1 MRGFANLLEKL
12 ILTPSRKAKIEALV
26 DYFCNTPDPD
36 RGYALAAITRDLTMK
51 NLKPSALR
59 ALVTERVDP
68 ELFAMSYDY
77 VGDMAE
83 TIALIWP
90 EEPGK
95 HGLENLP
102 GVANFISTVETCPK
116 CDLHH
121 LISNWFDNASAKE
134 RWAMIKLAT
143 GGLRVGVSARLAKT
157 ALALHGGQELEEIE
171 KIWHGLAMPYTTL
184 FAWLDGHGVK
194 PEIKA
199 NETFHPMMLS
209 NPLDCERDFQRLD
222 PASYD
227 AEWKWDGI
235 RVQLLIDNEESQNTS
250 RAPTRMFSRSGDD
263 ISSAFPDVI
272 ASLSGR
278 AVLDGELLIGRA
290 SDPEIGSQATIYRDP
305 QPFNHLQQRLNRKQA
320 AKKHLL
326 NLPAFVRVYDMLF
339 DDNVDIRDL
348 RLTTRRER
356 LVSFLK
362 RHDNPRL
369 DLSETLAFDSW
380 TVLAKLR
387 TEGAEGFGHE
397 GLMIKD
403 RDSAYV
409 AGRPKGPWFKWK
421 RDPRVID
428 TVMMYAQRGHGRRSS
443 YYSDFT
449 LGIWKGKEVV
459 PVGKAYSGITDKE
472 LHELDKWVRA
482 NTTNRFGP
490 VREVKKVLVVELAF
504 DSVHDSPRHKSGV
517 ALRFP
522 RINRIRWD
530 KPAEEADTLQTI
542 RSLISGQGN
551 T

>member
-1 MRGFANLLEKL
+1 MKRFANLLEKL

-26 DYFCNTPDPD
+26 DYFSNTPDPD
-36 RGYALAAITRDLTMK
+36 RGYALAAITRDLTLK
-51 NLKPSALR
+51 NLKPSAFR
-59 ALVTERVDP
+59 AFVIQRVDP

-90 EEPGK
+90 EKPGK
-95 HGLENLP
+95 HGAENLP
-102 GVANFISTVETCPK
+102 GVANFISTVEACPK
-116 CDLHH
+116 CDLDR

-157 ALALHGGQELEEIE
+157 ALARNGKQELEEIE
-171 KIWHGLAMPYTTL
+171 KIWHGLDMPYTSL

-199 NETFHPMMLS
+199 NEIFHPMMLS
-209 NPLDCERDFQRLD
+209 NPLDCERDFQRLN
-222 PASYD
+222 PALYD

-235 RVQLLIDNEESQNTS
+235 RVQLLIDNEESQNID

-263 ISSAFPDVI
+263 ISSAFPDVV
-272 ASLSGR
+272 ASLSGQ
-278 AVLDGELLIGRA
+278 AVLDGELLIGRP
-290 SDPEIGSQATIYRDP
+290 SDLENESPTTIYRDP
-305 QPFNHLQQRLNRKQA
+305 QPFNYLQQRLNRKQA
-320 AKKHLL
+320 AKKHLR

-348 RLTTRRER
+348 PLITRRAR

-362 RHDNPRL
+362 RHNNPRL
-369 DLSETLAFDSW
+369 DLSETLSFDNW
-380 TVLAKLR
+380 TDLAKLH
-387 TEGAEGFGHE
+387 TEGTEGFGHE

-403 RDSAYV
+403 RNSAYV

-428 TVMMYAQRGHGRRSS
+428 TVIMYAQRGHGRRSS
-443 YYSDFT
+443 FYSDFT
-449 LGIWKGKEVV
+449 LGIWKGDEIV

-472 LHELDKWVRA
+472 LQELDKWVRA
-482 NTTNRFGP
+482 NTTKRFGP
-490 VREVKKVLVVELAF
+490 VREVEKLLVVELAF

-530 KPAEEADTLQTI
+530 KPAAEADNLQTI
-542 RSLISGQGN
+542 RSLIPG
-551 T
+551 

>member
-1 MRGFANLLEKL
+1 MKRFANLLEKL
-12 ILTPSRKAKIEALV
+12 ILNPSRKAKIGALA
-26 DYFCNTPDPD
+26 DYFSNTPDPD
-36 RGYALAAITRDLTMK
+36 RGYALAAITRDLTLK

-90 EEPGK
+90 EDPGK
-95 HGLENLP
+95 HRAETLP
-102 GVANFISTVETCPK
+102 GVANFISTVEACPK
-116 CDLHH
+116 RNLDH

-157 ALALHGGQELEEIE
+157 ALAHHGKQELEEIE
-171 KIWHGLAMPYTTL
+171 KIWHGLDMPYTAL

-199 NETFHPMMLS
+199 NETFHPVMLA
-209 NPLDCERDFQRLD
+209 NPLDCERDFQRLNS
-222 PASYD
+222 ASYD

-235 RVQLLIDNEESQNTS
+235 RVQLLIDNEELQNTDRS
-250 RAPTRMFSRSGDD
+250 PNRMFSRSGDD

-272 ASLSGR
+272 ATLSGQ
-278 AVLDGELLIGRA
+278 AVLDGELLIGRP
-290 SDPEIGSQATIYRDP
+290 SDPEIESPTTMYRDP
-305 QPFNHLQQRLNRKQA
+305 QPFNYLQQRLNRKHA
-320 AKKHLL
+320 ARKHLL

-339 DDNVDIRDL
+339 DNNVDIREL
-348 RLTTRRER
+348 PLTTRRER

-369 DLSETLAFDSW
+369 DLSETLAFESW
-380 TVLAKLR
+380 TDLAKLR
-387 TEGAEGFGHE
+387 KEGTEGFGHE

-403 RDSAYV
+403 RNSAYV

-421 RDPRVID
+421 RDPHLID
-428 TVMMYAQRGHGRRSS
+428 TVIMYAQRGHGRRSS
-443 YYSDFT
+443 FYSDFT
-449 LGIWKGKEVV
+449 LGIWKDSEIV

-472 LHELDKWVRA
+472 LQELDKWVRA

-490 VREVKKVLVVELAF
+490 VREVEKVLVVELAF
-504 DSVHDSPRHKSGV
+504 DSLHVSPRHKSGV

-530 KPAEEADTLQTI
+530 KPAAEADTLQTI

-551 T
+551 A